1 MDQKLHQGTKIRE
14 QKLHQGTKSKHQE
27 TKIIYGT
34 NFLK

>member
-34 NFLK
+34 IF

>member
-1 MDQKLHQGTKIRE
+1 MEQKLHQGTKIRE
-14 QKLHQGTKSKHQE
+14 QKLHQGTKSKHQG